1 MYSQITFINMIFRE
15 IIAWN
20 QSLRKKS
27 NCMESLLVDKGA
39 KKGNWYNNIVTL
51 KKFGFIKI
59 KVPDLASE
67 I

>member
-39 KKGNWYNNIVTL
+39 KKGNWYLTTIL
-51 KKFGFIKI
+51 
-59 KVPDLASE
+59 LL
-67 I
+67 